1 MNYFCKSMLILSFE
15 VQSKNGGKHIYLV
28 TVHFLQEEHGCQD
41 DLQKY
46 QVVSQHDEAGITYQS
61 VCSIFLK
68 DRHNIKAIISTIWG
82 RVSHFWSFKGHLVIH
97 GSPIFWQ
104 KEESH
109 IHLQSWYVGGHH
121 YFFTMQDVQSFTLI
135 SENSESARR
144 LDWYSEH

>member
-1 MNYFCKSMLILSFE
+1 LRAEKKLVVVSENNIRFNEELMNYFCKSMLILSFE

-68 DRHNIKAIISTIWG
+68 DRHNIKAIISTI
-82 RVSHFWSFKGHLVIH
+82 
-97 GSPIFWQ
+97 
-104 KEESH
+104 
-109 IHLQSWYVGGHH
+109 
-121 YFFTMQDVQSFTLI
+121 
-135 SENSESARR
+135 
-144 LDWYSEH
+144 